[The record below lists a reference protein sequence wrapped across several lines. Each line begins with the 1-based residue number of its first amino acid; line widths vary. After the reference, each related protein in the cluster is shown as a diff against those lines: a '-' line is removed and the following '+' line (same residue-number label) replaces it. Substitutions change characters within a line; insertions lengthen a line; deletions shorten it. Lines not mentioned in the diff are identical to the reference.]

1 MTQLDYQLGQST
13 IGIKSSG
20 TWRHLTGN
28 RDDFNS
34 LNVADFNYGLTAQL
48 ELPWQ
53 LHLGTD
59 LTSYSRRGYA
69 VEEMNT
75 NDLVWNA
82 RLSRSFL
89 HGRLNVMLDGYDILG
104 RLSNITRTMNS
115 QSMTEVR
122 TNVIPRYVL
131 LHVSYRFHST
141 R

>member
-1 MTQLDYQLGQST
+1 VTSD
-13 IGIKSSG
+13 
-20 TWRHLTGN
+20 H
-28 RDDFNS
+28 DDFTA

-48 ELPWQ
+48 QLPWQ

-59 LTSYSRRGYA
+59 LTMYSRRGYA
-69 VEEMNT
+69 DERMNT

-89 HGRLNVMLDGYDILG
+89 RGQLNVILDGFDILG
-104 RLSNITRTMNS
+104 RLSNITRRMNS
-115 QSMTEVR
+115 QSITEVR

-131 LHVSYRFHST
+131 LHVTYRFHS